1 MLILC
6 PECNTKVSDKAQTC
20 PQCGFRIDSLI
31 TCPDCGKL
39 VRPGT
44 MVCPGCAY
52 PFAQKASESPG
63 INGLP
68 DSPSTAQPRK
78 PVAPTGSNAG
88 RRSGNNADYP
98 KWQYRESGVTSS
110 VLVSTNEILR
120 RIADGRML
128 RTVEVWTKGADKWRP
143 ASNYVAL
150 SAESTSKVVSAQ
162 AAKTQ
167 QLAKNGV
174 SRGTKRVWYYAVNGL
189 VYGPASANDVYDRML
204 DGRVPPN
211 VSIWMKGS
219 SDWAPATDYVLF
231 SKEGPEAEDVMAL
244 DSLLESDALPPM
256 VSLDFRTKYAFAT
269 EPDSSKPGS
278 YSDVVV
284 PRESFGS
291 LLISIVAA
299 TVFLRALRFLSGYF
313 MSSERTS
320 LFVGIVLLCALTLGF
335 AWLNLQFAGLAGL
348 FLGRFNHRK

>member
-6 PECNTKVSDKAQTC
+6 PECNTKVSDKAQAC

-78 PVAPTGSNAG
+78 PVAPTESNAG
-88 RRSGNNADYP
+88 RRPGNNADYP

-128 RTVEVWTKGADKWRP
+128 RTVEVWTKGAEKWRP

-162 AAKTQ
+162 AAKSQ
-167 QLAKNGV
+167 QPAKNEV
-174 SRGTKRVWYYAVNGL
+174 VRGTKRVWYYAVNGL
-189 VYGPASANDVYDRML
+189 VYGPASANDVYGRML

-211 VSIWMKGS
+211 VSIWRKGS
-219 SDWAPATDYVLF
+219 SDWAPTTDYVLF
-231 SKEGPEAEDVMAL
+231 GKEEPDAADVMEQ

-256 VSLDFRTKYAFAT
+256 VSLDLRTKYAFAT
-269 EPDSSKPGS
+269 DPDSSIPGS
-278 YSDVVV
+278 HSAVVV
-284 PRESFGS
+284 PGESVGS
-291 LLISIVAA
+291 LVLKIIGG
-299 TVFLRALRFLSGYF
+299 LALLNALLFPFGYF
-313 MSSERTS
+313 MGKISVIGG
-320 LFVGIVLLCALTLGF
+320 LVLVLAAVLVF
-335 AWLNLQFAGLAGL
+335 AWVCLQSAGLAGL
-348 FLGRFNHRK
+348 FLGRFNRRQ